1 MPEMAAINRRA
12 LDPGQRRTLIT
23 PEGVDLQLS
32 LASVGQRAGAFTLDL
47 VIMVIALVLFSIL
60 CAIAAGALAS
70 ATGESGVEVAAI
82 VWLLG
87 FFLLRNFYFALMEM
101 GPRAATFGKRATG
114 LRVVAR
120 SGERLTADR
129 VIARN
134 MIREIEF
141 FLPLTFLFSGAAGG
155 GWTALAGI
163 AWTGLFLL
171 FPFFNK
177 DRLRVGDLLAGTW
190 VVMVPKRKLSVD
202 SLSGETRPTG
212 YDFTEAQ
219 LDVYGI
225 YELQT
230 LEQVLRDDNFEAIGT
245 VAATIRN
252 KIGYPHDGYDRDFLV
267 AYYDAVRVRMER
279 NLLFGKRR
287 EDKFDRTA
295 LRLKKDAN
303 SPPQ

>member
-1 MPEMAAINRRA
+1 MPEMAAVNRRA
-12 LDPGQRRTLIT
+12 LGGHRRTLVT

-32 LASVGQRAGAFTLDL
+32 LASVGQRIGAFVIDL
-47 VIMVIALVLFSIL
+47 LIMLGILVALTIICLM
-60 CAIAAGALAS
+60 AAAALAP
-70 ATGESGVEVAAI
+70 AVGGGGLEIAAI

-101 GPRAATFGKRATG
+101 GPRAATFGKRANG

-120 SGERLTADR
+120 GGDRLTADR

-141 FLPLTFLFSGAAGG
+141 YLPLTFLLSGAAGG

-163 AWTGLFLL
+163 VWTGLFLL
-171 FPFFNK
+171 FPLFNR

-190 VVMVPKRKLSVD
+190 VISVPKRKLSVD
-202 SLSGETRPTG
+202 SLHGEAKPTG
-212 YDFTEAQ
+212 YAFTEAQ

-230 LEQVLRDDNFEAIGT
+230 LEQVLRDDHHEAIAS
-245 VAATIRN
+245 VAATIRH
-252 KIGYPHDGYDRDFLV
+252 KIGYPHDGFDRDFLV
-267 AYYDAVRVRMER
+267 AYYDAMRVRMER
-279 NLLFGKRR
+279 GLLFGKRR

-295 LRLKKDAN
+295 LKLKRD
-303 SPPQ
+303 